1 MSLKQPPGTFK
12 DCALD
17 EHYDETAQEEAAPAP
32 ITDGG
37 ATRAAL
43 TISAAVLAICV
54 LVSAAGLEFL
64 AGLLSGPL
72 GVFAIL
78 SLFLYLFAAFI
89 VVQGAAPGEAQNK
102 AELIKNAPLMAL
114 CLFMALESV
123 EWFRPLFVE
132 GAAINGLRT
141 VLVAAFS
148 QTPEKIGLDAAL
160 LIGVAR
166 MSLFAALAY
175 GAGYLIYK
183 RDDVAKRLDD
193 QAFSRSVQTAGVFMG
208 IFALGILFRLYG
220 GAAGNL
226 QAAGAD
232 LGLALY
238 VLALMMDRHNKRPQN
253 PAAL

>member
-1 MSLKQPPGTFK
+1 M
-12 DCALD
+12 D
-17 EHYDETAQEEAAPAP
+17 EDYDETVQEHAAPAP

-43 TISAAVLAICV
+43 TISATVLAICV
-54 LVSAAGLEFL
+54 LVSAAGLEL
-64 AGLLSGPL
+64 LTGLLSGPL

-89 VVQGAAPGEAQNK
+89 VVQGVVPGK
-102 AELIKNAPLMAL
+102 AELLKAAPLMAL

-226 QAAGAD
+226 LAAGAD